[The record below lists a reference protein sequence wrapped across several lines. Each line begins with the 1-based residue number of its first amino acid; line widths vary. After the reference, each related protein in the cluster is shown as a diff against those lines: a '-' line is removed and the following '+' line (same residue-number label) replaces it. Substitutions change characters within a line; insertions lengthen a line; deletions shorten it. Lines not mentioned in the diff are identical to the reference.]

1 MLQLSVAT
9 NYYDRTAALFDGRVR
24 IEGCE
29 THHVLLEAPEMFHR
43 TLGFE
48 EFDVTEMSLGGH
60 VVTTARGDAAYVGIP
75 AFPLRMFRHSGVYIR
90 TDRGIDRPEDLRGR
104 TIGVP
109 EYQQTANV
117 WVRGILHDEYGVD
130 VRSIK
135 WRSGGLEE
143 AGRKERTPLVLPA
156 EIDWTTIPQDQT
168 LSDLLE
174 CGDLDAIIS
183 PRAPSCFSRK
193 NRAPHVGRLFPDYP
207 TDELAYF
214 QRTKIFPIMHIVG
227 IRKALVERHPWLAVS
242 VFKAFLKARKMIDLR
257 HGSILPWGG
266 DEYDRMC
273 KLLGPDYWSYH
284 LGPNRQV
291 IETFARYAHT
301 QGLADRIV
309 APEELFV
316 PSTLDLSRN

>member
-1 MLQLSVAT
+1 MKV
-9 NYYDRTAALFDGRVR
+9 
-24 IEGCE
+24 EGCE

-43 TLGFE
+43 SLGYE

-75 AFPLRMFRHSGVYIR
+75 AFPLRMFRHSSVYIR
-90 TDRGIDRPEDLRGR
+90 TDRGIVRPQDLGGC

-117 WVRGILHDEYGVD
+117 WVRGILQDEYGVD

-143 AGRKERTPLVLPA
+143 AGRKERTPLTLPPD
-156 EIDWTTIPQDQT
+156 IDWTTIPEDQT
-168 LSDLLE
+168 LSAMLE
-174 CGDLDAIIS
+174 RGEIDAIIS

-193 NRAPHVGRLFPDYP
+193 APSPHVGRMFPDYP
-207 TDELAYF
+207 NAELNYF
-214 QRTKIFPIMHIVG
+214 KRSGIFPIMHIVG
-227 IRKALVERHPWLAVS
+227 VRRTLVEKHPWVAVS
-242 VFKAFLKARKMIDLR
+242 LYKAFLKAKQLIDMR
-257 HGSILPWGG
+257 HGTILPWGAA
-266 DEYDRMC
+266 EYERMRT
-273 KLLGPDYWSYH
+273 LLGPDYWSYGLKDNH
-284 LGPNRQV
+284 HIL
-291 IETFARYAHT
+291 EAFARYAKT